1 MVKWS
6 DSWLEKVDANN
17 VKLKLWVI
25 KKEIQYA
32 KCSFCSSDI
41 KFGKQGF
48 QAFIQHSKRAHHQNI
63 SSIRFD
69 TRNAQKQAT
78 LLPTTPVNN
87 KQKQQVISITPTLQ
101 TQVTAAEGLWV
112 FKVSEDDLSLRTCD
126 DISTLFK
133 RMFPD
138 SNIANLITMS
148 RSKISY
154 ILQDGLGSSLLLSWL
169 CDNISKSTGCYTLM
183 FDETTTKQN
192 KKQMDLLIR
201 YFDETEEKFVTKFLG
216 CVMFCRATADDICN
230 LFIKLHDDNIYDL
243 PWGKLFNISAD
254 GQNIKKTIWR
264 KFQELLQERNYK
276 GLLDFISCTLHTM
289 HNAFRKE
296 ISSHQL
302 GEVVEQL
309 AFDLHAWFN
318 VTLV

>member
-25 KKEIQYA
+25 KKDIQYA
-32 KCSFCSSDI
+32 KCSICSSDI
-41 KFGKQGF
+41 KFDKQGF

-63 SSIRFD
+63 SSIRSD

-87 KQKQQVISITPTLQ
+87 KQKQHVISIAPTLQ
-101 TQVTAAEGLWV
+101 TQVTAAEGLWA

-148 RSKISY
+148 RSKILYVS
-154 ILQDGLGSSLLLSWL
+154 QDGLGPLLLPWL

-183 FDETTTKQN
+183 FDEATTEQN

-201 YFDETEEKFVTKFLG
+201 YFDETEEKVVTKFLG
-216 CVMFCRATADDICN
+216 CVMFCRATADDICD
-230 LFIKLHDDNIYDL
+230 LFIKLYDDKIYDL
-243 PWGKLFNISAD
+243 PWGRLFSISAD
-254 GQNIKKTIWR
+254 GPNINKAIW
-264 KFQELLQERNYK
+264 
-276 GLLDFISCTLHTM
+276 
-289 HNAFRKE
+289 
-296 ISSHQL
+296 
-302 GEVVEQL
+302 
-309 AFDLHAWFN
+309 
-318 VTLV
+318 